1 MVVALFSPLNS
12 GLQPVTRHLK
22 SYFGMWTLSG
32 LRLWIFFE
40 LSSLGRLAMSME
52 VLGTQTGTHKLRK
65 EREACLQKTVAGGLL

>member
-1 MVVALFSPLNS
+1 VDFEWIKVVDF
-12 GLQPVTRHLK
+12 
-22 SYFGMWTLSG
+22 
-32 LRLWIFFE
+32 FFE